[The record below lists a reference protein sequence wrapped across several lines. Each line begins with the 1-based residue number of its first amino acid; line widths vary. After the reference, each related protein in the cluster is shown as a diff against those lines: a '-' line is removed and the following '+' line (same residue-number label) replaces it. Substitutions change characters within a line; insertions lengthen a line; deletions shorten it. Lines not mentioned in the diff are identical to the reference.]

1 MKTVQK
7 LSVAIAMAT
16 AIIFTACEKKENDP
30 LIPSLS
36 PASLTVEVGSSV
48 TSAITGGLE
57 PFTATSSDQAK
68 ASAKVDGRTVTVT
81 ALAEGQATITVRGDD
96 GGSAQIA
103 VTINP
108 KPASAPN
115 LSASTVELEVGS
127 TQTVTISGG
136 TPAFTATS
144 ANTAVA
150 TVAVSGTT
158 VTVTAVGAGTTTVTV
173 KGSDN
178 GSATFAVT
186 VIEEQILFG
195 PNKTQLGN
203 GQKSFTITKSH
214 TIKKGTYTLVGWI
227 HVSEGATLTIEPG
240 TIFKGADLSF
250 DGSKAATGSTLI
262 IQRGAKI
269 IAEGTATE
277 PIVFTSAAPKG
288 QRQATDWGGIIIC
301 GKAHNNQGDQA
312 TIEGGVDAIHGGND
326 DNDNSGVLK
335 YVRIEFGG
343 YPYGLDNE
351 INGLTLGSVG
361 RATTIDHVQ
370 VSYSGDDS
378 FEWFGGTVNAKHL
391 VAFHGWDDDFDTD
404 FGYSG
409 KLQFLLAV
417 RDPKLADQSNSNGF
431 ESDNNASGSTQEPY
445 TSAIFSNVT
454 VIGPLGQDPLFEN
467 KTAYINGYEW
477 GSATDAAFP
486 IRTGIF
492 QAAMQI
498 RRNSHISCFNS
509 VFAGFPV
516 GLMISN
522 DGRGDSQGAAAR
534 GELIV
539 SNVVFAGMDHI
550 GADADKKD
558 PTAWAGTISSG
569 YFTTEAL
576 HNRSFPAIADL
587 KFVHPISKRAP
598 LLTAGYS
605 PNDPD
610 FNPHLQSGSPLL
622 TGAAFTHAFLSD
634 PFFTPVD
641 YIGAFGGA
649 NDNWLEG
656 WANFDP
662 QNTDY

>member
-1 MKTVQK
+1 MKTFQK
-7 LSVAIAMAT
+7 LSVAIATAT
-16 AIIFTACEKKENDP
+16 VIIFTACEKKENDP

-36 PASLTVEVGSSV
+36 PASVTVEAGSSAAV
-48 TSAITGGLE
+48 SVSGGLE
-57 PFTATSSDQAK
+57 PFTATSSDQSK
-68 ASAKVDGRTVTVT
+68 ASAKVDGRTLTVT
-81 ALAEGQATITVRGDD
+81 GVAEGQASITLRGSD
-96 GGSAQIA
+96 GGSTQLP
-103 VTINP
+103 VSINP
-108 KPASAPN
+108 KPASAPT
-115 LSASTVELEVGS
+115 LSASTVELEAGS

-136 TPAFTATS
+136 TPAFTASS
-144 ANTAVA
+144 ANEAIA

-158 VTVTAVGAGTTTVTV
+158 VTVTAVGAGTTIVTV

-195 PNKTQLGN
+195 PNKTQIGN
-203 GQKSFTITKSH
+203 GMKTFRIAKSH
-214 TIKKGTYTLVGWI
+214 TLKKGTYTLVGWI
-227 HVSEGATLTIEPG
+227 YVESGATLTIEPG
-240 TIFKGADLSF
+240 TIIKGTDISF

-262 IQRGAKI
+262 IERGAKI
-269 IAEGTATE
+269 IAEGTAAA

-301 GKAHNNQGDQA
+301 GKAGNNLGEM
-312 TIEGGVDAIHGGND
+312 TIEGGVEATHGGND
-326 DNDNSGVLK
+326 DNDNSGVLR

-370 VSYSGDDS
+370 VSYAGDDS

-404 FGYSG
+404 NGFSG
-409 KLQFLLAV
+409 RLQFLLAV
-417 RDPKLADQSNSNGF
+417 RDPKLADQSNSNSF
-431 ESDNNASGSTQEPY
+431 ESDNNPSGSTQEPY
-445 TSAIFSNVT
+445 TSAVFSNVT

-477 GSATDAAFP
+477 GSTTDAAFP

-498 RRNSHISCFNS
+498 RRNSRISCFNS

-534 GELIV
+534 GDLTVANI
-539 SNVVFAGMDHI
+539 VFAGMDHI

-558 PTAWAGTISSG
+558 PTAWAGAISSG
-569 YFTTEAL
+569 YFSTEAL
-576 HNRSFPAIADL
+576 HNRSLANIADL
-587 KFVHPISKRAP
+587 KLKSPISKRVP

-605 PNDPD
+605 PNDPALSLS
-610 FNPHLQSGSPLL
+610 PQAGSPLL
-622 TGAAFTHAFLSD
+622 EGASFTNGLLGD
-634 PFFTPVD
+634 PFFTPVS
-641 YIGAFGGA
+641 YIGAFSGE
-649 NDNWLEG
+649 NDNWLQG

-662 QNTDY
+662 QNADY